1 MSFGII
7 AAIMKKTGIKKGKKM
22 RQTSKYSKEFTN
34 EMTGRIAVILADEQ
48 QPLNIQ
54 EIQRRDINLTG
65 ITSQKMARMINH
77 LVDMGLVAKAKGKD
91 GRMVYKCLATLEA
104 EGVDPEVYR
113 YGANMRDKPENFKNK
128 YMNEHP
134 EYCRLIY
141 GEDEE

>member
-1 MSFGII
+1 
-7 AAIMKKTGIKKGKKM
+7 M

-34 EMTGRIAVILADEQ
+34 EMTGRIAVILAETQEGLTIQ
-48 QPLNIQ
+48 QIQ
-54 EIQRRDINLTG
+54 CHDPNLVG

-113 YGANMRDKPENFKNK
+113 YGANMRDKPEDFSRR
-128 YMNEHP
+128 YMAEHP
-134 EYCRLIY
+134 EYRELIY
-141 GEDEE
+141 RGERYEE